1 MDKLINTIKKLDL
14 SIGIG
19 EVSRLTGASD
29 AQLRYWEKKGL
40 VKTTRRQS
48 RGNKRYD
55 LNSLMRIILIKY
67 YIDNGYTLSKASD
80 EIKSRRNYGH
90 AITTFIFKRL
100 ITIQKKG
107 ETITLHFGVFD
118 NDPNNELIVK
128 VNDKKVKMLC
138 KKKKEN

>member
-40 VKTTRRQS
+40 VKTIRRQS

-100 ITIQKKG
+100 TTIQKKG
-107 ETITLHFGVFD
+107 ETIILHFGVFD